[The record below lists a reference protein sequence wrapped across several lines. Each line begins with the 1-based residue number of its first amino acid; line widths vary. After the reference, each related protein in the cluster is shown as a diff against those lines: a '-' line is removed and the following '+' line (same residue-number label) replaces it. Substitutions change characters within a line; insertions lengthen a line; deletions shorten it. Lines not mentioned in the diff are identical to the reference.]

1 MDADLTAAQHSLL
14 RATQLIHVAAQRAE
28 TQAARG
34 LDDLEA
40 VLLLGAVR
48 TLGWQAMV
56 LLPEGLPLIGAV
68 PSGVGCLAALEEAEQ
83 ELRAR
88 PIWEYPVGTS
98 ALVVALCDAIATTRA
113 GAWL

>member
-1 MDADLTAAQHSLL
+1 MDADLTAAQRSLL

-48 TLGWQAMV
+48 Q
-56 LLPEGLPLIGAV
+56 V
-68 PSGVGCLAALEEAEQ
+68 P
-83 ELRAR
+83 
-88 PIWEYPVGTS
+88 
-98 ALVVALCDAIATTRA
+98 A
-113 GAWL
+113 G